1 MQRTDFGGMACS
13 IARTLDVIGE
23 PWSPL
28 ILRDVWVG
36 MNRFD
41 QLQADLGI
49 SRKVLT
55 ERLDHLVDQGVLER
69 RPYDRRPR
77 YEYRL
82 TEKGAE
88 LVDLLMVMVGWG
100 DKWLAGEAGP
110 PVLYRH
116 HACGEI
122 SSVDLRCAHCGEPMH
137 ARDVDRCRAPVQP
150 SDRYRPAPRT
160 TRGSCPGVLAK
171 LRAQLSHLD
180 QREVEVARARQT
192 LLPAISAAEQ
202 AE

>member
-1 MQRTDFGGMACS
+1 MQRTNFADMACS

-28 ILRDVWVG
+28 VLRDVWAG
-36 MNRFD
+36 FTRFE

-55 ERLDHLVDQGVLER
+55 ERLNHLVEQGVLER

-77 YEYRL
+77 FEYVL
-82 TEKGAE
+82 TEKGVE

-110 PVLYRH
+110 PVLHRH
-116 HACGEI
+116 RACGQV
-122 SSVDLRCAHCGEPMH
+122 SHVDLRCAQCGQPMH
-137 ARDVDRCRAPVQP
+137 AGDV
-150 SDRYRPAPRT
+150 
-160 TRGSCPGVLAK
+160 
-171 LRAQLSHLD
+171 
-180 QREVEVARARQT
+180 E
-192 LLPAISAAEQ
+192 LLPGPGSAA
-202 AE
+202 

>member
-1 MQRTDFGGMACS
+1 MQRTNFSELAACS

-36 MNRFD
+36 VSRFE
-41 QLQADLGI
+41 QIQADLGI

-55 ERLDHLVDQGVLER
+55 ERLNHLADQGIVER

-77 YEYRL
+77 YEYVL
-82 TEKGAE
+82 TEKGTE
-88 LVDLLMVMVGWG
+88 LVDMLMVMTRWG

-122 SSVDLRCAHCGEPMH
+122 TSVDLRCTHCGEPMH
-137 ARDVDRCRAPVQP
+137 ARDVDPL
-150 SDRYRPAPRT
+150 
-160 TRGSCPGVLAK
+160 PG
-171 LRAQLSHLD
+171 
-180 QREVEVARARQT
+180 
-192 LLPAISAAEQ
+192 PGAAN
-202 AE
+202 